1 MNIIDA
7 IRLIRKHLVL
17 LLFTPVILA
26 LLVVYLTK
34 NPTFVYSSET
44 TLYTGIASGSSI
56 EMDKSFSFFA
66 NNTAFDNLINIIK
79 SRETEQEVAIRLLA
93 QHLMLSEYDSRYIS
107 KSSFNDLRKI
117 TPKYI
122 YTLVSSPRKEGFGRK
137 KGSTLSKPVVATNAT
152 QGSLEAAAANTNAFS
167 FSKLDTSATN
177 VATLPAPINRED
189 YEQTVKNLMTY
200 MASSDTNFVYSLL
213 YFTHPHYSIAAISN
227 VSALRIGSSDLVKL
241 KFDSDDPGICQQT
254 LALLTEVCIKN
265 YKFTKENRSD
275 AVVKYFEYQLVQS
288 AARLKVGEDKL
299 LKFNEDNNIIN
310 YYEQSKAVANV
321 KEDLDNQYNDKRI
334 KLAGT
339 KAAIERIEEKLG
351 NQKQIQLQSA
361 AILEKRNRLSDINS
375 KIATLEILGVSGA
388 VSESKMV
395 NLKLEAEQV
404 KDEIRNSVNEL
415 YTSNNSTEGLPITNL
430 LVEWINNVI
439 IYEDTRAGIDVL
451 KDRIT
456 EFQKQ
461 YAIYAPAGANLK
473 RIEREISVSEQEY
486 LEILHGLNLAK
497 LKVQDAELSSTIK
510 ATDPPFY
517 PLSPNPTKRKF
528 LIVSAALVG
537 FLLVLTS
544 ILVMEYFDE
553 TLKNAVRASKIVQL
567 KTIGIFPKIF
577 LHVGSLNFQFVTNR
591 LLELMVQQIELL
603 TDKTRELN
611 KPCTLLFLS
620 SLSQEGK
627 TVAARNIASKLK
639 KQGKKV
645 LFLNYANDFLRPV
658 EFNPDLEAD
667 ASTLVNSIQ
676 VPSQKHFRF
685 IGRIFGYPD
694 SSIDSASPFLK
705 KPELILNQLEYCT
718 YKINPNYIAAY
729 SYLDLLEVQKDSS
742 NKSSYDFVLIEI
754 PPILYNSY
762 PPHLISSA
770 DLAIVV
776 GRSNRVWS
784 EADQKALDHLTK
796 ITSQKP
802 VFLLNGVEIE
812 VIESVLGDLPKK
824 RSWLRRMA
832 KRVVRFQFNSK
843 YEL

>member
-1 MNIIDA
+1 MNIVDA
-7 IRLIRKHLVL
+7 LRLIRKHLVL
-17 LLFTPVILA
+17 LLFTPVLLS
-26 LLVVYLTK
+26 LLVVFLTR

-56 EMDKSFSFFA
+56 EMDKSFSYFA

-79 SRETEQEVAIRLLA
+79 SRETQQEVAVRLLA
-93 QHLMLSEYDSRYIS
+93 QHLMLSEYDPRFIS
-107 KSSFNDLRKI
+107 KSSFDNLKKI

-122 YTLVSSPRKEGFGRK
+122 YALVEN
-137 KGSTLSKPVVATNAT
+137 SKPGSHRISSQTVSLDKKKSDHSA
-152 QGSLEAAAANTNAFS
+152 QGSGNGTGAETLTFS
-167 FSKLDTSATN
+167 FSKLDTTATN
-177 VATLPAPINRED
+177 IATIPASIKRED
-189 YEQTVKNLMTY
+189 YERAVRNLETY
-200 MASSDTNFVYSLL
+200 MASSDTNFVYRLL
-213 YFTHPHYSIAAISN
+213 YFTHPHYSVQAISAVN
-227 VSALRIGSSDLVKL
+227 ASRIGSSDLVKL

-288 AARLKVGEDKL
+288 AAKLKIGEDKL

-321 KEDLDNQYNDKRI
+321 KENLDNQYNDRRI

-361 AILEKRNRLSDINS
+361 AILEKRNRLSNINS

-388 VSESKMV
+388 ASESKMV

-415 YTSNNSTEGLPITNL
+415 YSSNNSTEGLPINNL

-439 IYEDTRAGIDVL
+439 VYEDTRAGIDVL
-451 KDRIT
+451 KDRIS

-517 PLSPNPTKRKF
+517 PLAPNPTKRKF
-528 LIVSAALVG
+528 LIIAAALVG
-537 FLLVLTS
+537 FLIVLS
-544 ILVMEYFDE
+544 AILVMEYFDE
-553 TLKNAVRASKIVQL
+553 TLKNASNASKIVQL
-567 KTIGIFPKIF
+567 RTIGIFPKIF
-577 LHVGSLNFQFVTNR
+577 LNVGSLNFQFVANR
-591 LLELMVQQIELL
+591 LLDLIVQQIDLL
-603 TDKTRELN
+603 TISGRETG
-611 KPCTLLFLS
+611 KPCTLLVLS

-627 TVAARNIASKLK
+627 TVIAWNLAWKLK
-639 KQGKKV
+639 KQGKSV
-645 LFLNYANDFLRPV
+645 LFLNYCKDAIRPV
-658 EFNPDLEAD
+658 ENNPDLEAD
-667 ASTLVNSIQ
+667 TSTLVNSIQ
-676 VPSQKHFRF
+676 VPSHKRFRF
-685 IGRIFGYPD
+685 IRKMFGYSD
-694 SSIDSASPFLK
+694 NRIDFSSPFLQN
-705 KPELILNQLEYCT
+705 PEMKLGKSEYSS
-718 YKINPNYIAAY
+718 YQINPHYFSARNYT
-729 SYLDLLEVQKDSS
+729 DLLGETPIVSDHAP
-742 NKSSYDFVLIEI
+742 YDFILIEI

-762 PPHLISSA
+762 PSQLVASA
-770 DLAIVV
+770 DLALIV

-784 EADQKALDHLTK
+784 AADQKALDLVTK

-812 VIESVLGDLPKK
+812 VIESILGDLPKK

-832 KRVVRFQFNSK
+832 KSVVRFQFNSK

>member
-1 MNIIDA
+1 MNIIDV
-7 IRLIRKHLVL
+7 IRLIKKHLVL
-17 LLFTPVILA
+17 LLFTPVLLA
-26 LLVVYLTK
+26 VLVIFLTR

-56 EMDKSFSFFA
+56 EMEKSFSFFA

-93 QHLMLSEYDSRYIS
+93 QHLMLSDYDPRYVS
-107 KSSFNDLRKI
+107 KSSFNDLKKI

-122 YTLVSSPRKEGFGRK
+122 YTLIANSKKLGYDHKQVLASPKSN
-137 KGSTLSKPVVATNAT
+137 GSTNAAQST
-152 QGSLEAAAANTNAFS
+152 QEAAANSSAFS
-167 FSKLDTSATN
+167 FSKLDTVSTN
-177 VATLPAPINRED
+177 VLTLPASINRED
-189 YEQTVKNLMTY
+189 YEQTVRNLETY

-213 YFTHPHYSIAAISN
+213 YFTDPHYSIAAISN
-227 VSALRIGSSDLVKL
+227 VNALRIGSSDLVKL

-361 AILEKRNRLSDINS
+361 AILEKRNRLSNINA

-388 VSESKMV
+388 TSESKMV
-395 NLKLEAEQV
+395 NLKLEAEQI

-415 YTSNNSTEGLPITNL
+415 YSSNNSTEGLPITNL

-486 LEILHGLNLAK
+486 LEILHGLNLA
-497 LKVQDAELSSTIK
+497 S
-510 ATDPPFY
+510 
-517 PLSPNPTKRKF
+517 
-528 LIVSAALVG
+528 
-537 FLLVLTS
+537 
-544 ILVMEYFDE
+544 
-553 TLKNAVRASKIVQL
+553 
-567 KTIGIFPKIF
+567 
-577 LHVGSLNFQFVTNR
+577 
-591 LLELMVQQIELL
+591 
-603 TDKTRELN
+603 
-611 KPCTLLFLS
+611 
-620 SLSQEGK
+620 
-627 TVAARNIASKLK
+627 
-639 KQGKKV
+639 
-645 LFLNYANDFLRPV
+645 
-658 EFNPDLEAD
+658 
-667 ASTLVNSIQ
+667 
-676 VPSQKHFRF
+676 
-685 IGRIFGYPD
+685 
-694 SSIDSASPFLK
+694 
-705 KPELILNQLEYCT
+705 
-718 YKINPNYIAAY
+718 
-729 SYLDLLEVQKDSS
+729 
-742 NKSSYDFVLIEI
+742 
-754 PPILYNSY
+754 
-762 PPHLISSA
+762 
-770 DLAIVV
+770 
-776 GRSNRVWS
+776 
-784 EADQKALDHLTK
+784 
-796 ITSQKP
+796 
-802 VFLLNGVEIE
+802 
-812 VIESVLGDLPKK
+812 
-824 RSWLRRMA
+824 
-832 KRVVRFQFNSK
+832 
-843 YEL
+843 

>member
-17 LLFTPVILA
+17 LLFTPVIMA
-26 LLVVYLTK
+26 ILVLFLTR
-34 NPTFVYSSET
+34 NPTFVFSSET

-56 EMDKSFSFFA
+56 EMDKSFSYFA

-79 SRETEQEVAIRLLA
+79 SRETQQEVAIRLLA
-93 QHLMLSEYDSRYIS
+93 QHLMLSEYDPRYIS
-107 KSSFNDLRKI
+107 KSSFDNLKKI

-122 YTLVSSPRKEGFGRK
+122 YALVRNP
-137 KGSTLSKPVVATNAT
+137 KGNGTGLNKPMVPSGQKGIDHTRQGSNNAT
-152 QGSLEAAAANTNAFS
+152 GADSLAFS
-167 FSKLDTSATN
+167 FSKLDTTSTH
-177 VATLPAPINRED
+177 VATVPASIKRED
-189 YEQTVKNLMTY
+189 YERVVQNLETY

-213 YFTHPHYSIAAISN
+213 YFTDPHYSIQAISAVN
-227 VSALRIGSSDLVKL
+227 ATRIGSSDLVKL

-361 AILEKRNRLSDINS
+361 AILEKRNRLSSINS

-388 VSESKMV
+388 AGESKMV

-404 KDEIRNSVNEL
+404 KDEIRNSVSEL
-415 YTSNNSTEGLPITNL
+415 YNSNNSTEGLPITNL

-439 IYEDTRAGIDVL
+439 VYEDTRAGIDVL

-497 LKVQDAELSSTIK
+497 LKVQDAELSATIK

-528 LIVSAALVG
+528 LVIAAALVG
-537 FLLVLTS
+537 FLIVLTS

-553 TLKNAVRASKIVQL
+553 TLKNAVNASKIVRL

-577 LHVGSLNFQFVTNR
+577 LNVGSLNFQFVTNR
-591 LLELMVQQIELL
+591 LLELTVQQIDLL
-603 TDKTRELN
+603 MSKNRELN
-611 KPCTLLFLS
+611 KPCTILFLS

-627 TVAARNIASKLK
+627 TVIARNIAWKLK
-639 KQGKKV
+639 KQGKKI
-645 LFLNYANDFLRPV
+645 LFLNYSNDFLRPV
-658 EFNPDLEAD
+658 ESNPDLDAD

-685 IGRIFGYPD
+685 IRKMFGYSD
-694 SSIDSASPFLK
+694 NSIDLSSPFLQR
-705 KPELILNQLEYCT
+705 PETILGKQEYLT
-718 YKINPNYIAAY
+718 YQINPHYFSARNYA
-729 SYLDLLEVQKDSS
+729 DLLEGTNNVSNHSS
-742 NKSSYDFVLIEI
+742 DDFILIEI

-762 PPHLISSA
+762 PPQLIATA
-770 DLAIVV
+770 DLAVVV
-776 GRSNRVWS
+776 GRSNRDWS

-796 ITSQKP
+796 ITGQPP

-812 VIESVLGDLPKK
+812 VIESILGDLPKK
-824 RSWLRRMA
+824 RSWLRRMV
-832 KRVVRFQFNSK
+832 KRLVRFQFNSK
-843 YEL
+843 NEL

>member
-1 MNIIDA
+1 MNIIDV
-7 IRLIRKHLVL
+7 IRLIRKHLIL
-17 LLFTPVILA
+17 LIFTPVLLA
-26 LLVVYLTK
+26 VLVIYLTR

-56 EMDKSFSFFA
+56 EMEKSFSFFA

-93 QHLMLSEYDSRYIS
+93 QHLMLSEYDPRYIS
-107 KSSFNDLRKI
+107 KSSFNDLKKI

-122 YTLVSSPRKEGFGRK
+122 YTLIANPKV
-137 KGSTLSKPVVATNAT
+137 KGKGHPSGLASQKSNSFSNTVQGTQEASVTNSTS
-152 QGSLEAAAANTNAFS
+152 FS
-167 FSKLDTSATN
+167 FSKLDTVSTN
-177 VATLPAPINRED
+177 VVTLPASINREE
-189 YEQTVKNLMTY
+189 YEQTVKNLETY

-241 KFDSDDPGICQQT
+241 KFDSDDPGVCQQT

-288 AARLKVGEDKL
+288 AARLKIGEDKL

-361 AILEKRNRLSDINS
+361 AILEKRNRLSNINS

-388 VSESKMV
+388 TSESKMIK
-395 NLKLEAEQV
+395 LKLEAEQV

-415 YTSNNSTEGLPITNL
+415 YSSNNSTEGLPITNL

-439 IYEDTRAGIDVL
+439 IYEDTKAGIDVL

-528 LIVSAALVG
+528 LIVAAALVG
-537 FLLVLTS
+537 FLIVLTA

-553 TLKNAVRASKIVQL
+553 TLKNAVNASKTVQL
-567 KTIGIFPKIF
+567 RTIGILPKIF
-577 LHVGSLNFQFVTNR
+577 LNVGSLNFQFVISR
-591 LLELMVQQIELL
+591 LLELIVQQIDLL
-603 TDKTRELN
+603 TDKNRELK
-611 KPCTLLFLS
+611 KPCTILFLS

-627 TVAARNIASKLK
+627 TVAARNIAWKLK

-645 LFLNYANDFLRPV
+645 MFLNYSHDSLRPV
-658 EFNPDLEAD
+658 ESNPDLDAD

-685 IGRIFGYPD
+685 VRRMFGYPD
-694 SSIDSASPFLK
+694 NRIDASSPFLQP
-705 KPELILNQLEYCT
+705 PEKILDKTEYFT
-718 YKINPNYIAAY
+718 YNINPQFMSASSY
-729 SYLDLLEVQKDSS
+729 SDLLEGSQNAAFLTPVE
-742 NKSSYDFVLIEI
+742 FVLIEI

-762 PPHLISSA
+762 PPHLIASA
-770 DLAIVV
+770 DLALVV

-784 EADQKALDHLTK
+784 EADQKALDHLIK

-812 VIESVLGDLPKK
+812 VIESILGDLPKK

-832 KRVVRFQFNSK
+832 KSVVRFQFNSK